1 MVWYKVEYMM
11 NFCGF
16 EMTGSTD
23 LGCAW
28 ICTYDF
34 QSARLTLLTELHPQ
48 LFL

>member
-16 EMTGSTD
+16 FEMTGSTD

-28 ICTYDF
+28 I
-34 QSARLTLLTELHPQ
+34 
-48 LFL
+48 